1 MATPLDNA
9 EYINLESF
17 KKSGDGVKTPVWC
30 APLEGKLVVFSEGQA
45 FKVKRIRNN
54 SKVRVAQCDV
64 RGKLLGGWHEG
75 SARVVEPDASFER
88 RAYAALTQKYG
99 WKMRILDFFSSL
111 AGKKNKRALIEISL
125 T

>member
-9 EYINLESF
+9 EYINLETF

-30 APLEGKLVVFSEGQA
+30 APLEGKLVVFSEGKA
-45 FKVKRIRNN
+45 YKVKRVRNN
-54 SKVRVAQCDV
+54 GKVRVAPCDV
-64 RGKLLGGWHEG
+64 RGKVLGGWHEG
-75 SARVVEPDASFER
+75 TARVVDHDAAFEK

-111 AGKKNKRALIEISL
+111 AGKKGKRALIQISL

>member
-9 EYINLESF
+9 EYINLETF
-17 KKSGDGVKTPVWC
+17 KKSGDGVKTPVWA
-30 APLEGKLVVFSEGQA
+30 APCEGKLVVFSEGKA

-54 SKVRVAQCDV
+54 GKVRIAACDV

-75 SARVVEPDASFER
+75 TARVVDGDPSFDQ
-88 RAYAALTQKYG
+88 RAYRALREKYG
-99 WKMRILDFFSSL
+99 WKMRTLDFFSSL
-111 AGKKNKRALIEISL
+111 AGKKDKRALIEISL